1 MARLRLATVW
11 LGGCSG
17 CHMSFLDMD
26 EYLLELAEIVDVV
39 FSPLVDSKTY
49 PEGVDVVL
57 VEGAICNVEHMEMI
71 HRVRSNSRVLISFGD
86 CAVTG
91 NVSAIRNVLGG
102 ALPVLKCSYEE
113 RSDPA
118 GMIPSPNDIVPQLLD
133 RVVPVHAVVKVDLF
147 LPGCPPSG
155 PMIRTALEK
164 VLAGETIDLMEHH
177 LSFGGYG
184 RPRNSEGSST
194 ASSSSTAPS

>member
-26 EYLLELAEIVDVV
+26 EYLIDLAEIAEVV
-39 FSPLVDSKTY
+39 FSPLVDSKQY

-57 VEGAICNVEHMEMI
+57 VEGAVCNVEHLEMI
-71 HRVRSNSRVLISFGD
+71 RRVRANSRILISFGD

-91 NVSAIRNVLGG
+91 NVSAIRNVQGG
-102 ALPVLKCSYEE
+102 ALPVLE
-113 RSDPA
+113 RAYVELSDPS
-118 GMIPSPNDIVPQLLD
+118 GGIPSPSDIVPKLLD
-133 RVVPVHAVVKVDLF
+133 RVLPVHAVVKVDTF

-164 VLAGETIDLMEHH
+164 VLTGEPIDLMEHH

-184 RPRNSEGSST
+184 RPKGSEHLPASP
-194 ASSSSTAPS
+194 SSSQSHS